1 MRTNKKHTTTMK
13 RIYSILAIVAVAI
26 AMLAC
31 SEQKPAQ
38 QELSFTQ
45 LMEQSSPEQV
55 EAWYNGST
63 CLSAEYTAAHAKEL
77 REQKRLLVFDLDGTL
92 SNHRCPMPEES
103 RELLDKLAAKG
114 YHLVMCGAGNVARV
128 FKQMG
133 NYPIDLVGNY
143 GMMHAKVEN
152 GELVITKQVVNDID
166 KEFFL
171 SETNRLRE
179 KYGYTKYTGEPIE
192 WHPSGMV
199 TFALLGTKAGKEEKL
214 QFDPDRAKRRVMYP
228 EVLEIFKEYSVF
240 IGGSTSFDIV
250 AKQYNKYDATME
262 YAQMHGYSKEQVLFM
277 GDDMGDGGGDS
288 HIRLGG
294 IDYLHVLDFTKIS
307 EQMAFLLE

>member
-1 MRTNKKHTTTMK
+1 MKK
-13 RIYSILAIVAVAI
+13 IYSFIAIIAVA
-26 AMLAC
+26 MMVVGC
-31 SEQKPAQ
+31 KEQPKA
-38 QELSFTQ
+38 ELSFVD

-55 EAWYNGST
+55 EAWYNGAS
-63 CLSAEYTAAHAKEL
+63 CLGEEYTKAHAAEL
-77 REQKRLLVFDLDGTL
+77 RAQKKLLVFDLDGTL
-92 SNHRCPMPEES
+92 SNHRTPMPEES

-128 FKQMG
+128 FNQMG
-133 NYPIDLVGNY
+133 NYPIDLIGNY

-152 GELVITKQVVNDID
+152 GELVVTKQVVADVD

-171 SETNRLRE
+171 RETNRLRE
-179 KYGYTKYTGEPIE
+179 KYGYTEYAGEPIE

-199 TFALLGTKAGKEEKL
+199 TFALIGTKAKREDKHV
-214 QFDPDRAKRRVMYP
+214 FDPDRAKRRVMYP
-228 EVLEIFKEYSVF
+228 EVLEIFKDYTVF

-262 YAQMHGYSKEQVLFM
+262 YAKMHGYTKEQVLFM

-288 HIRLGG
+288 HVRLGG
-294 IDYLHVLDFTKIS
+294 MDYIHVLDFTKIS
-307 EQMAFLLE
+307 EMLAFLLEE

>member
-1 MRTNKKHTTTMK
+1 MK
-13 RIYSILAIVAVAI
+13 RIYYFIAIVAAAMMVAG
-26 AMLAC
+26 C
-31 SEQKPAQ
+31 QEQKPS

-45 LMEQSSPEQV
+45 LMEQSTPEQI
-55 EAWYNGST
+55 EAWYNGASR
-63 CLSAEYTAAHAKEL
+63 LDADYTKAHAAEL
-77 REQKRLLVFDLDGTL
+77 RAQKKLLVFDLDGTL
-92 SNHRCPMPEES
+92 SNHRTPMPEES
-103 RELLDKLAAKG
+103 RALLDALGKR

-143 GMMHAKVEN
+143 GMMEAKVEN
-152 GELVITKQVVNDID
+152 GELVITKQVVTDID

-171 SETNRLRE
+171 RETNRLRE
-179 KYGYTKYTGEPIE
+179 KYGYTEYAGEPIE

-199 TFALLGTKAGKEEKL
+199 TFALLGTQAKKEDKL
-214 QFDPDRAKRRVMYP
+214 AFDPDRAKRRIMYP
-228 EVLEIFKEYSVF
+228 EVLEIFKDYTVF

-250 AKQYNKYDATME
+250 AKQYNKYDATIE
-262 YAQMHGYSKEQVLFM
+262 YAKKYGYTKEQILFM

-294 IDYLHVLDFTKIS
+294 IDYLHILDYTKIP

>member
-1 MRTNKKHTTTMK
+1 MK
-13 RIYSILAIVAVAI
+13 RIYYFIAIVAA
-26 AMLAC
+26 AMMVVGC
-31 SEQKPAQ
+31 QEQKPS

-45 LMEQSSPEQV
+45 LMEQSTPEQI
-55 EAWYNGST
+55 EAWYNGASR
-63 CLSAEYTAAHAKEL
+63 LDADYTKAHAAEL
-77 REQKRLLVFDLDGTL
+77 RAQKKLLVFDLDGTL
-92 SNHRCPMPEES
+92 SNHRTPMPEES
-103 RELLDKLAAKG
+103 RALLDALGKR

-143 GMMHAKVEN
+143 GMMEAKVEN
-152 GELVITKQVVNDID
+152 GELVITKQVVTDID

-171 SETNRLRE
+171 RETNRLRE
-179 KYGYTKYTGEPIE
+179 KYGYTEYAGEPIE

-199 TFALLGTKAGKEEKL
+199 TFALLGTQAKKEDKL
-214 QFDPDRAKRRVMYP
+214 AFDPDRAKRRIMYP
-228 EVLEIFKEYSVF
+228 EVLEIFKDYTVF

-250 AKQYNKYDATME
+250 AKQYNKYDATIE
-262 YAQMHGYSKEQVLFM
+262 YAKKYGYTKEQILFM

-294 IDYLHVLDFTKIS
+294 IDYLHILDYTKIP

>member
-1 MRTNKKHTTTMK
+1 MKK
-13 RIYSILAIVAVAI
+13 IYSFIAIIVVAMMVVG
-26 AMLAC
+26 C
-31 SEQKPAQ
+31 KEQPKT
-38 QELSFTQ
+38 ELSFVE

-55 EAWYNGST
+55 EAWYNGAS
-63 CLSAEYTAAHAKEL
+63 CLGEEYTKAHAAEL
-77 REQKRLLVFDLDGTL
+77 RAQKKLLVFDLDGTL
-92 SNHRCPMPEES
+92 SNHRTPMPEES

-128 FKQMG
+128 FNQMG
-133 NYPIDLVGNY
+133 NYPIDLIGNY

-152 GELVITKQVVNDID
+152 GELVVTKQVVADVD

-171 SETNRLRE
+171 RETNRLRE
-179 KYGYTKYTGEPIE
+179 KYGYTEYAGEPIE

-199 TFALLGTKAGKEEKL
+199 TFALIGTKAKREDKHV
-214 QFDPDRAKRRVMYP
+214 FDPDRAKRRIMYP
-228 EVLEIFKEYSVF
+228 EVLEIFKDYTVF

-262 YAQMHGYSKEQVLFM
+262 YAKMHGYTKEQVLFM

-288 HIRLGG
+288 HVRLGG
-294 IDYLHVLDFTKIS
+294 MDYIHVLDFTKIS
-307 EQMAFLLE
+307 EMLAFLLEE

>member
-1 MRTNKKHTTTMK
+1 MKKFF
-13 RIYSILAIVAVAI
+13 SILIVVAVA
-26 AMLAC
+26 AMSVGC
-31 SEQKPAQ
+31 CEKKCDS

-45 LMEQSSPEQV
+45 LMEQSTPEQV
-55 EAWYNGST
+55 EAWYNGGSR
-63 CLSAEYTAAHAKEL
+63 LDEEYTKAHAEEL
-77 REQKRLLVFDLDGTL
+77 RKQKKLLVFDLDGTL

-103 RELLDKLAAKG
+103 RALLDALGKK

-128 FKQMG
+128 FNQMG
-133 NYPIDLVGNY
+133 KYPIDLVGNY

-152 GELVITKQVVNDID
+152 GELVITKKVVADID

-171 SETNRLRE
+171 RETTRLRE
-179 KYGYTKYTGEPIE
+179 KYGYTKYAGEPIE

-199 TFALLGTKAGKEEKL
+199 TFALLGTEATKEDKL
-214 QFDPDRAKRRVMYP
+214 VFDPDRAKRRVMYP
-228 EVLEIFKEYSVF
+228 EVLEIFKDYTVF

-262 YAQMHGYSKEQVLFM
+262 YAKMHGYTKEQVLFM

-294 IDYLHVLDFTKIS
+294 IDYIHVLDYTKIP
-307 EQMAFLLE
+307 EMLAFLLE

>member
-1 MRTNKKHTTTMK
+1 MKK
-13 RIYSILAIVAVAI
+13 IYSILLVVVFAAISMGCA
-26 AMLAC
+26 
-31 SEQKPAQ
+31 EQKQSA

-45 LMEQSSPEQV
+45 LMEQSAPEQV
-55 EAWYNGST
+55 EAWYNCASR
-63 CLSAEYTAAHAKEL
+63 LDADYTKAHAAEL
-77 REQKRLLVFDLDGTL
+77 REQKKLLVFDLDGTL

-103 RELLDKLAAKG
+103 RALLDALGKR

-128 FKQMG
+128 FNQMG
-133 NYPIDLVGNY
+133 KYPIDLVGNY

-152 GELVITKQVVNDID
+152 GELVITKQVVDDID

-171 SETNRLRE
+171 RETTRLRE
-179 KYGYTKYTGEPIE
+179 KYGYTKYAGEPIE

-199 TFALLGTKAGKEEKL
+199 TFALLGTEAAKEDKL
-214 QFDPDRAKRRVMYP
+214 VFDPDRAKRRVMYP
-228 EVLEIFKEYSVF
+228 EVLEVFKDYTVF

-262 YAQMHGYSKEQVLFM
+262 YARAHGYTKEQVLFM

-288 HIRLGG
+288 HVRLGG
-294 IDYLHVLDFTKIS
+294 IDYIHVLDYTKIS
-307 EQMAFLLE
+307 EMLSFLLE

>member
-1 MRTNKKHTTTMK
+1 MK
-13 RIYSILAIVAVAI
+13 RIYSFIAIVAVA
-26 AMLAC
+26 MMVVGC
-31 SEQKPAQ
+31 QEQKPS

-45 LMEQSSPEQV
+45 LMEQSTPEQLK
-55 EAWYNGST
+55 AWYNGASR
-63 CLSAEYTAAHAKEL
+63 LDADYTKAHAAEL
-77 REQKRLLVFDLDGTL
+77 RAQKKLLVFDLDGTL
-92 SNHRCPMPEES
+92 SNHRTPMPEES
-103 RELLDKLAAKG
+103 RALLDALGKR

-143 GMMHAKVEN
+143 GMMEAKVEN
-152 GELVITKQVVNDID
+152 GELVITKQVVTDID

-171 SETNRLRE
+171 RETNRLRE
-179 KYGYTKYTGEPIE
+179 KYGYTEFAGEPIE

-199 TFALLGTKAGKEEKL
+199 TFALLGTKAKKEDKL
-214 QFDPDRAKRRVMYP
+214 AFDPDRTKRRVMYP
-228 EVLEIFKEYSVF
+228 EVLEIFKDYTVF

-250 AKQYNKYDATME
+250 AKQYNKYDATIE
-262 YAQMHGYSKEQVLFM
+262 YAKQYGYTKEQILFM

-294 IDYLHVLDFTKIS
+294 IDYLHILDYTKIF